1 MQWLCQPRW
10 FELHRGWNT
19 TQFFWGIRIRYLG
32 FLLTNQYGMSGVL
45 ITQIYSRN
53 LKDAYEELSDC
64 GRNTPLKITWNT
76 IVKIWKMIFLFK
88 WVIFRFMLIFQ
99 GVFARSQVFE
109 SHVIQ
114 ICLANQGPKASHIV
128 VVQNAATAT
137 CSSASVWRHNM
148 NFLLGLISFGIF
160 YFLLFCWYCKSY
172 HIIMVQWK
180 MGPDPQ

>member
-1 MQWLCQPRW
+1 MECQGFW
-10 FELHRGWNT
+10 SLKS
-19 TQFFWGIRIRYLG
+19 TQEISRM
-32 FLLTNQYGMSGVL
+32 LTY
-45 ITQIYSRN
+45 
-53 LKDAYEELSDC
+53 KELSDC

-148 NFLLGLISFGIF
+148 NFLAKIWGVFSWDWFHLESFIFCYFVGTVNPTISSWFSEK
-160 YFLLFCWYCKSY
+160 W
-172 HIIMVQWK
+172 VRTPNRQ
-180 MGPDPQ
+180 